1 MIALKIQ
8 DLSKNFGS
16 TEVLKKINLEIDEG
30 NFLVLLG
37 PSGCGKSTL
46 LNIIAGLETIDE
58 GTVFI
63 DDYNVSEVEPKDR
76 NIAMVFQSYALYPS
90 MNVKENMVFGLKQA
104 KTSKEKIEE
113 QLKKVSNFLHVDE
126 LLNRKP
132 SQLSGGQRQRVA
144 IGRALVREPRIF
156 LFDEPLS
163 NLDAKLRVEM
173 RREIKKLHQKLKT
186 TVVYVTHDQTEAM
199 SLGTNIAIMNHGVI
213 QQYDT
218 PENIY
223 NKPNNTFVADF
234 IGSPSM
240 NLITGQL
247 VKDANNTSFIP
258 EGSNQSNSISIK
270 NYNFVK
276 PLDGSSND
284 VYFGIRPE
292 HIHYKK
298 ANTSE
303 SRAQILQC
311 LYVLKKT
318 NEYNKY
324 LSKLCKNDMRNIK
337 AASISTFVSNQLN
350 LDNIYPFCKNPLKF
364 IFFKNIKSYFIPFE
378 KFTNSLIYKKSFSA
392 VFLSNTSLGNANEH
406 SLSEIAIPILFSP

>member
-1 MIALKIQ
+1 MKTLKIE
-8 DLSKNFGS
+8 DLSKNFGT

-46 LNIIAGLETIDE
+46 LNIIAGLETINE
-58 GTVFI
+58 GSVYI
-63 DDYNVSEVEPKDR
+63 DDYNVSKVEPKDR

-90 MNVKENMVFGLKQA
+90 MNVRENMIFGLKQA
-104 KTSKEKIEE
+104 KNSKEKIQE
-113 QLKKVSNFLHVDE
+113 QLEKVSKFLQVDQ
-126 LLNRKP
+126 LLERKP

-173 RREIKKLHQKLKT
+173 RREIKKLHQQLKT

-213 QQYDT
+213 QQNDT

-240 NLITGQL
+240 NLIAGSLKQNSD
-247 VKDANNTSFIP
+247 KTSFIA
-258 EGSNQSNSISIK
+258 EGSNLEIPINDYRFKEKSN
-270 NYNFVK
+270 
-276 PLDGSSND
+276 LSNKE
-284 VYFGIRPE
+284 VFFGVRPE
-292 HIHYKK
+292 HIFSKK
-298 ANTSE
+298 FNESDFEITLSAELSE
-303 SRAQILQC
+303 YIGHEQI
-311 LYVLKKT
+311 V
-318 NEYNKY
+318 
-324 LSKLCKNDMRNIK
+324 
-337 AASISTFVSNQLN
+337 TFNYSNQEILAKFPSTSKIEVNKELN
-350 LDNIYPFCKNPLKF
+350 LYFDLTQISIFDKNSKER
-364 IFFKNIKSYFIPFE
+364 I
-378 KFTNSLIYKKSFSA
+378 
-392 VFLSNTSLGNANEH
+392 
-406 SLSEIAIPILFSP
+406 

>member
-1 MIALKIQ
+1 MKTLKIE

-46 LNIIAGLETIDE
+46 LNIIAGLETINE
-58 GTVFI
+58 GNVFI
-63 DDYNVSEVEPKDR
+63 DDYNVSKVEPKDR

-90 MNVKENMVFGLKQA
+90 MNVKENMIFGLKQA
-104 KTSKEKIEE
+104 KTSKDKIKE
-113 QLKKVSNFLHVDE
+113 QLEKVSKFLQVDQ
-126 LLNRKP
+126 LLERKP

-173 RREIKKLHQKLKT
+173 RREIKKLHQQLKT

-199 SLGTNIAIMNHGVI
+199 SLGTKIAIMNHGVI
-213 QQYDT
+213 QQNDT

-240 NLITGQL
+240 NLIKGKLKQSS
-247 VKDANNTSFIP
+247 NIISFVAQ
-258 EGSNQSNSISIK
+258 GSNLEIPID
-270 NYNFVK
+270 NYNFK
-276 PLDGSSND
+276 AND
-284 VYFGIRPE
+284 NLNNKEVFFGIRPE
-292 HIHYKK
+292 HIFFKK
-298 ANTSE
+298 LNDNDFEITLRADLSE
-303 SRAQILQC
+303 YIGHEQIMTFDYDNQEILA
-311 LYVLKKT
+311 KFPSTIKT
-318 NEYNKY
+318 E
-324 LSKLCKNDMRNIK
+324 LSKETKLYFDL
-337 AASISTFVSNQLN
+337 TQVSLF
-350 LDNIYPFCKNPLKF
+350 D
-364 IFFKNIKSYFIPFE
+364 E
-378 KFTNSLIYKKSFSA
+378 KTEERI
-392 VFLSNTSLGNANEH
+392 
-406 SLSEIAIPILFSP
+406 

>member
-1 MIALKIQ
+1 MKTLKIE
-8 DLSKNFGS
+8 DLSKNFGT

-46 LNIIAGLETIDE
+46 LNIIAGLETINE
-58 GTVFI
+58 GSVYI
-63 DDYNVSEVEPKDR
+63 DDYNVSKVEPKDR

-90 MNVKENMVFGLKQA
+90 MNVRENMIFGLKHA
-104 KTSKEKIEE
+104 KTSKEKIQA
-113 QLKKVSNFLHVDE
+113 QLEKVSKFLQVDQ
-126 LLNRKP
+126 LLERKP

-173 RREIKKLHQKLKT
+173 RREIKKLHQQLKT

-213 QQYDT
+213 QQNDT

-240 NLITGQL
+240 NLIAGSLKKNSDKITF
-247 VKDANNTSFIP
+247 VA
-258 EGSNQSNSISIK
+258 EGSNLEIPIKGYKFKDKSNQ
-270 NYNFVK
+270 NNREVF
-276 PLDGSSND
+276 
-284 VYFGIRPE
+284 FGVRPE
-292 HIHYKK
+292 HIFSKK
-298 ANTSE
+298 FNESDFEITLSAELSE
-303 SRAQILQC
+303 YIGHEQI
-311 LYVLKKT
+311 V
-318 NEYNKY
+318 
-324 LSKLCKNDMRNIK
+324 
-337 AASISTFVSNQLN
+337 TFNYSNQEILAKFPSTSKIEVNKELN
-350 LDNIYPFCKNPLKF
+350 LYFDLTQISIFDKNSKER
-364 IFFKNIKSYFIPFE
+364 I
-378 KFTNSLIYKKSFSA
+378 
-392 VFLSNTSLGNANEH
+392 
-406 SLSEIAIPILFSP
+406 

>member
-1 MIALKIQ
+1 MKTLKIE

-46 LNIIAGLETIDE
+46 LNIIAGLETINE
-58 GTVFI
+58 GNVFI
-63 DDYNVSEVEPKDR
+63 DDYNVSKVEPKDR

-90 MNVKENMVFGLKQA
+90 MNVKENMIFGLKQA
-104 KTSKEKIEE
+104 KTSKDKIKE
-113 QLKKVSNFLHVDE
+113 QLEKVSKFLQVDQ
-126 LLNRKP
+126 LLERKP

-173 RREIKKLHQKLKT
+173 RREIKKLHQQLKT

-199 SLGTNIAIMNHGVI
+199 SLGTKIAIMNHGVI
-213 QQYDT
+213 QQNDT

-240 NLITGQL
+240 NLIKGKLKQSS
-247 VKDANNTSFIP
+247 NIISFIA
-258 EGSNQSNSISIK
+258 EGSNLEIPID
-270 NYNFVK
+270 NYNFK
-276 PLDGSSND
+276 AND
-284 VYFGIRPE
+284 NLNNKEVFFGIRTE
-292 HIHYKK
+292 H
-298 ANTSE
+298 
-303 SRAQILQC
+303 
-311 LYVLKKT
+311 
-318 NEYNKY
+318 
-324 LSKLCKNDMRNIK
+324 
-337 AASISTFVSNQLN
+337 
-350 LDNIYPFCKNPLKF
+350 
-364 IFFKNIKSYFIPFE
+364 IFFKKLNDNDFE
-378 KFTNSLIYKKSFSA
+378 ITLRA
-392 VFLSNTSLGNANEH
+392 D
-406 SLSEIAIPILFSP
+406 LSEYIGHEQIMTFDYDNQEILAKFPSTIKTELSKETKLYFDLTQVSLFDAKTEERI

>member
-1 MIALKIQ
+1 MKTLKIE
-8 DLSKNFGS
+8 DLSKNFGN
-16 TEVLKKINLEIDEG
+16 TEVLKKINLDIDEG

-46 LNIIAGLETIDE
+46 LNIKAGLETINE
-58 GTVFI
+58 GNVYI
-63 DDYNVSEVEPKDR
+63 DDYNVSNVEPKDR

-90 MNVKENMVFGLKQA
+90 MNVKENMIFGLKQA
-104 KTSKEKIEE
+104 KASKEKIQE
-113 QLKKVSNFLHVDE
+113 QLKKVSSFLKVDE

-173 RREIKKLHQKLKT
+173 RREIKKLHQTLKT

-199 SLGTNIAIMNHGVI
+199 SLGTKIAIMNHGVI
-213 QQYDT
+213 QQNDT

-240 NLITGQL
+240 NLIKGKIIKKSDQL
-247 VKDANNTSFIP
+247 SFVTEDSNVTQIP
-258 EGSNQSNSISIK
+258 IN
-270 NYNFVK
+270 NYNFDK
-276 PLDGSSND
+276 KIELDNKEI
-284 VYFGIRPE
+284 YFGIRPE

-298 ANTSE
+298 SNE
-303 SRAQILQC
+303 NDFEIK
-311 LYVLKKT
+311 LKA
-318 NEYNKY
+318 E
-324 LSKLCKNDMRNIK
+324 
-337 AASISTFVSNQLN
+337 
-350 LDNIYPFCKNPLKF
+350 
-364 IFFKNIKSYFIPFE
+364 
-378 KFTNSLIYKKSFSA
+378 
-392 VFLSNTSLGNANEH
+392 
-406 SLSEIAIPILFSP
+406 LSEYIGNEQIITFNYSDQEILAKFASTEKIEIDKEINLYFDLSQISLFDKNSKERI

>member
-1 MIALKIQ
+1 MKTLKIEK
-8 DLSKNFGS
+8 LSKNFGT

-46 LNIIAGLETIDE
+46 LNIIAGLETINK
-58 GTVFI
+58 GSVYI
-63 DDYNVSEVEPKDR
+63 DDYNVSKVEPKDR

-90 MNVKENMVFGLKQA
+90 MNVRENMIFGLKQA

-113 QLKKVSNFLHVDE
+113 QLEKVSKFLQVDQ
-126 LLNRKP
+126 LLERKP

-173 RREIKKLHQKLKT
+173 RREIKKLHQQLKT

-199 SLGTNIAIMNHGVI
+199 SLGTKIAIMNHGVI
-213 QQYDT
+213 QQNDT

-240 NLITGQL
+240 NLIAGSLKQNSDKISFL
-247 VKDANNTSFIP
+247 AEESNVEIPIIGYKFKEKSNLNNKEVF
-258 EGSNQSNSISIK
+258 
-270 NYNFVK
+270 
-276 PLDGSSND
+276 
-284 VYFGIRPE
+284 FGVRPE
-292 HIHYKK
+292 HIFFKK
-298 ANTSE
+298 FNESDFEITLSAELSE
-303 SRAQILQC
+303 YVGHEQI
-311 LYVLKKT
+311 V
-318 NEYNKY
+318 
-324 LSKLCKNDMRNIK
+324 
-337 AASISTFVSNQLN
+337 TFDYSNQEILAKFPSTTNIEINKELN
-350 LDNIYPFCKNPLKF
+350 LYFDLTQISIFDKNSKER
-364 IFFKNIKSYFIPFE
+364 I
-378 KFTNSLIYKKSFSA
+378 
-392 VFLSNTSLGNANEH
+392 
-406 SLSEIAIPILFSP
+406 

>member
-1 MIALKIQ
+1 MKTLKIE

-46 LNIIAGLETIDE
+46 LNIIAGLETINE
-58 GTVFI
+58 GNVFI
-63 DDYNVSEVEPKDR
+63 DDYNVSKVEPKDR

-90 MNVKENMVFGLKQA
+90 MNVKENMIFGLKQA
-104 KTSKEKIEE
+104 KTSKDKIKE
-113 QLKKVSNFLHVDE
+113 QLEKVSKFLQVDQ
-126 LLNRKP
+126 LLERKP

-173 RREIKKLHQKLKT
+173 RREIKKLHQQLKT

-199 SLGTNIAIMNHGVI
+199 SLGTKIAIMNHGVI
-213 QQYDT
+213 QQNDT

-240 NLITGQL
+240 NLIKGKLKQ
-247 VKDANNTSFIP
+247 TSNIISFVA
-258 EGSNQSNSISIK
+258 EGSNLEIPID
-270 NYNFVK
+270 NYNFKV
-276 PLDGSSND
+276 ND
-284 VYFGIRPE
+284 NLNNKEVFFGIRPE
-292 HIHYKK
+292 HIFFKK
-298 ANTSE
+298 LNENDFEITLRADLSE
-303 SRAQILQC
+303 YIGHEQIMTFDYDNQEILA
-311 LYVLKKT
+311 KFPSTIKT
-318 NEYNKY
+318 E
-324 LSKLCKNDMRNIK
+324 LSKETKLYFDL
-337 AASISTFVSNQLN
+337 TQVS
-350 LDNIYPFCKNPLKF
+350 
-364 IFFKNIKSYFIPFE
+364 
-378 KFTNSLIYKKSFSA
+378 
-392 VFLSNTSLGNANEH
+392 
-406 SLSEIAIPILFSP
+406 LFDAKTEERI

>member
-1 MIALKIQ
+1 MKTLKIE

-46 LNIIAGLETIDE
+46 LNIIAGLETINE
-58 GTVFI
+58 GNVYI
-63 DDYNVSEVEPKDR
+63 DDYNVSKVEPKDR

-90 MNVKENMVFGLKQA
+90 MNVKENMIFGLKQA

-113 QLKKVSNFLHVDE
+113 QLKKVSSFLQVDS
-126 LLNRKP
+126 LLERKP

-173 RREIKKLHQKLKT
+173 RREIKKLHQQLKT

-199 SLGTNIAIMNHGVI
+199 SLGTKIAIMNHGVI
-213 QQYDT
+213 QQNDT

-223 NKPNNTFVADF
+223 NKPSNTFVADF

-240 NLITGQL
+240 NLIKGNLKQNSDN
-247 VKDANNTSFIP
+247 VSFIA
-258 EGSNQSNSISIK
+258 EGSNLEIPIKHYDFKNKSELSN
-270 NYNFVK
+270 NE
-276 PLDGSSND
+276 

-292 HIHYKK
+292 HIYFKK
-298 ANTSE
+298 LNEDDLEINLRADLSE
-303 SRAQILQC
+303 YIGHEQIVTFNFSNQEILAKFPSTIKVELNKETK
-311 LYVLKKT
+311 LYVDLTQVSLFDSK
-318 NEYNKY
+318 NEE
-324 LSKLCKNDMRNIK
+324 RI
-337 AASISTFVSNQLN
+337 
-350 LDNIYPFCKNPLKF
+350 
-364 IFFKNIKSYFIPFE
+364 
-378 KFTNSLIYKKSFSA
+378 
-392 VFLSNTSLGNANEH
+392 
-406 SLSEIAIPILFSP
+406 